1 MEHVVTHLEKELK
14 RKLEAHEMEILKVSY
29 QFATAD
35 TISRAQ
41 KALPILKRREAEA
54 LLAV

>member
-1 MEHVVTHLEKELK
+1 MEHVFTHLERELK
-14 RKLEAHEMEILKVSY
+14 RKLEEHEKEIARVSY
-29 QFATAD
+29 QFAAAD

-54 LLAV
+54 LLSA